1 MGTTQSIQFLLND
14 IERNQYFL
22 PEFQRGFRWTPEQ
35 VKKYF
40 RSLYFGYP
48 TGSFLVWKCDNPPKI
63 KSSVTTTDSKSFT
76 RLILDGQ
83 QRLTTLYTLIKG
95 TPPSWIEGKPPRTDL
110 YFNLETHEF
119 QYYTQ
124 SLMIGKKEW
133 INICDFFRKE
143 LGDYVQNSDDSVYLM
158 SNFKELS
165 RLQAILKY
173 EYYIQE
179 IDEQNSLNVV
189 EVFNLVNS
197 AGTPLI
203 QSDLILAL
211 ITGRWE
217 ECKDKMRTA
226 IKKFSSSGF
235 VFDMDF
241 FTRCIAVVGTDKGV
255 FDDVKNLDKDA
266 LIEAWN
272 KIEKSL
278 NYLLKVLPKHGYID
292 DNSFLSTSYVFYTLV
307 YYLAKNNFKFPD
319 STTRDKL
326 LYWLY
331 NALMWGRYSRSSDTT
346 LDKDIRILKEA
357 NSVDELIKT
366 LAASRGGNLE
376 VTEHDLE
383 LQGVRSRF
391 YQIVYILIQSND
403 AADWVDTSL
412 PLYNKGSGRN
422 YSVERYHIFPKRK
435 LYKLYSSSS
444 SYDKSI
450 VNELANIAFS
460 TSDTSS
466 DTNHEIFN
474 NDPEVYLNNID
485 IEQLQRQYVPTDSS
499 LWKMNCHS
507 YEAFLKERHRLL
519 AQGINQFLNKL
530 YHGESKIYVSRDITQ
545 WRQKLEE
552 VEKAFRHII
561 IDVLHENEDDIDR
574 NSYIPSHFL
583 AKIEE
588 RIKKYFKDNPSEDR
602 LLFQTVERKI
612 NFFDVSEYCQLIIS
626 GQNWQ
631 YFESTFGDKSAL
643 QNRFSQLQ
651 NLRNTLA
658 HNRDLTDVVIKDGEA
673 AILWFS
679 SALRKYFHQEDST

>member
-1 MGTTQSIQFLLND
+1 
-14 IERNQYFL
+14 
-22 PEFQRGFRWTPEQ
+22 
-35 VKKYF
+35 
-40 RSLYFGYP
+40 
-48 TGSFLVWKCDNPPKI
+48 
-63 KSSVTTTDSKSFT
+63 
-76 RLILDGQ
+76 
-83 QRLTTLYTLIKG
+83 
-95 TPPSWIEGKPPRTDL
+95 
-110 YFNLETHEF
+110 
-119 QYYTQ
+119 
-124 SLMIGKKEW
+124 
-133 INICDFFRKE
+133 
-143 LGDYVQNSDDSVYLM
+143 
-158 SNFKELS
+158 
-165 RLQAILKY
+165 
-173 EYYIQE
+173 
-179 IDEQNSLNVV
+179 
-189 EVFNLVNS
+189 
-197 AGTPLI
+197 
-203 QSDLILAL
+203 
-211 ITGRWE
+211 
-217 ECKDKMRTA
+217 
-226 IKKFSSSGF
+226 
-235 VFDMDF
+235 
-241 FTRCIAVVGTDKGV
+241 
-255 FDDVKNLDKDA
+255 
-266 LIEAWN
+266 
-272 KIEKSL
+272 
-278 NYLLKVLPKHGYID
+278 
-292 DNSFLSTSYVFYTLV
+292 
-307 YYLAKNNFKFPD
+307 
-319 STTRDKL
+319 
-326 LYWLY
+326 
-331 NALMWGRYSRSSDTT
+331 MWGRYSRSSDTT

-366 LAASRGGNLE
+366 LAASRGVNLE

-412 PLYNKGSGRN
+412 PLYNKGSVRN

-435 LYKLYSSSS
+435 LYKFYSSSS

-450 VNELANIAFS
+450 GNELANITFS

-474 NDPEVYLNNID
+474 NDPEVYLNNIE
-485 IEQLQRQYVPTDSS
+485 IEQLRRQYVPTDSS

-507 YEAFLKERHRLL
+507 YEAFLKERRRLL

-612 NFFDVSEYCQLIIS
+612 DFFDVSEYCQLIIS

-651 NLRNTLA
+651 NLRNTLV